1 MATTYLTLTNNILN
15 ELNEPE
21 LTSTTFSSSRGIQTS
36 VKKFVLKAM
45 HELYNSLS
53 EIPDLYKSTTQDT
66 NAGQRTYS
74 LPSSASPQSGD
85 LAYRKVDWETFR
97 LVPKELITNGEFTS
111 AISSWT
117 NATTGAVGG
126 GTPAYNSGGNGRAR
140 LNDAALSQSI
150 STTKNKSYRVQVRIF
165 DSSSGGSSLAVKIGT
180 SAHDTTNLSET
191 VTVSNYGESKV
202 LDTTFSA
209 TVATTYITIINS
221 DENNLDVDYVR
232 VSENIPVKKLRYVTY
247 DNWNRM
253 YLERDLANASS
264 AYGTPDIVYP
274 TQDKKFGLTPVPDKS
289 NYTIQYEY
297 WKVHTDL
304 SAHGDTMDLDDRFK
318 DVIINKAKYYAHIL
332 RSDLQSAQLADREYK
347 ETLKIM
353 RIESV
358 NKASYMTDHRVN
370 HGGRVGSGV
379 F

>member
-1 MATTYLTLTNNILN
+1 MATTYLVLVNNVLN
-15 ELNEPE
+15 ELNEKE

-45 HELYNSLS
+45 HELYNSIS
-53 EIPDLYKSTTQDT
+53 EIPDLYLSTTQDT

-97 LVPKELITNGEFTS
+97 LAPKELTTNGEFTS
-111 AISSWT
+111 DISSWT
-117 NATTGAVGG
+117 TIAGAGSA
-126 GTPAYNSGGNGRAR
+126 AYNSGGNGRAR
-140 LNDAALSQSI
+140 LNDYAIYQSF
-150 STTKNKSYRVQVRIF
+150 STVKNKSYRLQLRVFDSNSVGASLKVQV
-165 DSSSGGSSLAVKIGT
+165 GT
-180 SAHDTTNLSET
+180 SAEDTTNLNTT
-191 VTVSNYGESKV
+191 VEVTNFGEGKV
-202 LDTTFSA
+202 LDTTFDA
-209 TVATTYITIINS
+209 TAQTTYVTLNNTVTS
-221 DENNLDVDYVR
+221 TNLDVDYVR
-232 VSENIPVKKLRYVTY
+232 VSEDIPVKKLKYVTY

-253 YLERDLANASS
+253 YLERDLANDSS

-289 NYTIQYEY
+289 NYSIQYEY

-304 SAHGDTMDLDDRFK
+304 SAHGDTMDLDDRYK
-318 DVIINKAKYYAHIL
+318 DIIVNKAKYYAHIL

-347 ETLKIM
+347 EALKIM

>member
-1 MATTYLTLTNNILN
+1 MATTYLVLVNNVLN
-15 ELNEPE
+15 EINEKE

-45 HELYNSLS
+45 HELYNSIS
-53 EIPDLYKSTTQDT
+53 EIPDLYLSTTQDT

-97 LVPKELITNGEFTS
+97 LAPKELITNGEFTS

-202 LDTTFSA
+202 LNTTFSA

-232 VSENIPVKKLRYVTY
+232 VSEDIPVKKLRYMTY
-247 DNWNRM
+247 DNWNRV
-253 YLERDLANASS
+253 YLERDLANNSS

-289 NYTIQYEY
+289 NYSIQYEY

-304 SAHGDTMDLDDRFK
+304 SAHGDTMDLDDRYK
-318 DVIINKAKYYAHIL
+318 DIIINKAKYYAHIL

-347 ETLKIM
+347 EALKIM

>member
-1 MATTYLTLTNNILN
+1 MATTYLTLTNNVLN
-15 ELNEPE
+15 ELNEKE

-45 HELYNSLS
+45 HELYNSIS
-53 EIPDLYKSTTQDT
+53 EIPDLYLSTTQDT

-150 STTKNKSYRVQVRIF
+150 STTKNKSYRVQVRVF
-165 DSSSGGSSLAVKIGT
+165 DSSSGGSSLAIKIGT

-191 VTVSNYGESKV
+191 LTVSNYGESKV

-253 YLERDLANASS
+253 YLERDLANDSS

-274 TQDKKFGLTPVPDKS
+274 TQDKKFGLTPVPNKS

-304 SAHGDTMDLDDRFK
+304 SAHGDTMDLDDRYK
-318 DVIINKAKYYAHIL
+318 DIIINKAKYYAHIL

-347 ETLKIM
+347 EALKIM

>member
-1 MATTYLTLTNNILN
+1 MATTYLVLVNNVLN
-15 ELNEPE
+15 ELNEKE

-45 HELYNSLS
+45 HELYNSIS
-53 EIPDLYKSTTQDT
+53 EIPDLYLSTTQDT

-97 LVPKELITNGEFTS
+97 LAPKELITNGEFTS

-202 LDTTFSA
+202 LNTTFSA

-232 VSENIPVKKLRYVTY
+232 VSEDIPVKKLKYITY

-253 YLERDLANASS
+253 YLEKDLANDSS

-304 SAHGDTMDLDDRFK
+304 SAHGDTMDLDDRYK
-318 DVIINKAKYYAHIL
+318 DIIINKAKYYAHIL

-347 ETLKIM
+347 ESLKIM
-353 RIESV
+353 RIESI

>member
-1 MATTYLTLTNNILN
+1 MATTYLVLVNNVLN
-15 ELNEPE
+15 ELNEKE

-45 HELYNSLS
+45 HELYNSIS
-53 EIPDLYKSTTQDT
+53 EIPDLYLSTTQDT

-97 LVPKELITNGEFTS
+97 LAPKELVTNGEFTS
-111 AISSWT
+111 DISSWT
-117 NATTGAVGG
+117 TIAGAGSA
-126 GTPAYNSGGNGRAR
+126 AYNSGGNGRAR
-140 LNDAALSQSI
+140 LNDYAIYQSF
-150 STTKNKSYRVQVRIF
+150 STVKNKSYRLQLRVFDSNSVGASLKVQV
-165 DSSSGGSSLAVKIGT
+165 GT
-180 SAHDTTNLSET
+180 SAEDTTNLNTT
-191 VTVSNYGESKV
+191 VEVTNFGEGKV
-202 LDTTFSA
+202 LDTTFDA
-209 TVATTYITIINS
+209 TAQTTYVTLNNTVTS
-221 DENNLDVDYVR
+221 TNLDVDYIR
-232 VSENIPVKKLRYVTY
+232 ISENIPVKKLRYVTY

-253 YLERDLANASS
+253 YLERDLANDSS

-289 NYTIQYEY
+289 NYSIQYEY

-304 SAHGDTMDLDDRFK
+304 SAHGDTMDLDDRYK
-318 DVIINKAKYYAHIL
+318 DIIINKAKYYAHIL

-347 ETLKIM
+347 EALKIM